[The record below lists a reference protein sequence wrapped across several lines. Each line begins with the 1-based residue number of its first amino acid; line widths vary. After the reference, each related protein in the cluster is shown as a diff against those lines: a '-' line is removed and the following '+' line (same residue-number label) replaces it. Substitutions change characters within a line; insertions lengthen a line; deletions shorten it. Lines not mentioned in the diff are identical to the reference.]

1 MPKSIF
7 VDPDKMRAEGKI
19 TFKDIPINVYKKSVQ
34 EELDEGN
41 YTKEDLIRIFRD
53 MTICREFEDMLNQI
67 MPGMIPLAV
76 VFFAYKLLGTKK
88 VNSTGLIFILI
99 GMGMI
104 LGNLQNMI
112 GAIVDLF

>member
-1 MPKSIF
+1 
-7 VDPDKMRAEGKI
+7 
-19 TFKDIPINVYKKSVQ
+19 
-34 EELDEGN
+34 
-41 YTKEDLIRIFRD
+41 
-53 MTICREFEDMLNQI
+53 
-67 MPGMIPLAV
+67 MIPLAV